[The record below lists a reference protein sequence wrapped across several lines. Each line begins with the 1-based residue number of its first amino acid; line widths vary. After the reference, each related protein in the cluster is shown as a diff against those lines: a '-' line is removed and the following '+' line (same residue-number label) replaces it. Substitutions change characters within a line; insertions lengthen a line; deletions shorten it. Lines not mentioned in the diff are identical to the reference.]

1 MQTIYLLDRLISKH
15 VAVRDVP
22 DHLRFEVG
30 EKVIYLNKED
40 NKKYIGMNVGY
51 PLECDKEGSYVGA
64 LTGKIE
70 EQFQNNQKRA
80 LEYYKL
86 FKKQFTAQ
94 FHGAVPISAR
104 SDLMGN
110 IIYFYFYSEERYNF
124 SEFVKAF
131 RQQLPCQ
138 FFIYQVGARD
148 MMRLSPNGKEYL
160 AACGCGPLG
169 CCSLGKLPSVEM
181 DNIALQSLEGRDVE
195 KLK

>member
-22 DHLRFEVG
+22 DHVSFGVG

-40 NKKYIGMNVGY
+40 NKKYIGINVGY
-51 PLECDKEGSYVGA
+51 ELAADKDGSYVGA
-64 LTGKIE
+64 LAGKID
-70 EQFQNNQKRA
+70 EQFQQHQARA

-86 FKKQFTAQ
+86 FKQQFGSQ
-94 FHGAVPISAR
+94 FKGAIPITAR
-104 SDLMGN
+104 SDLNGN
-110 IIYFYFYSEERYNF
+110 IIYFYFYSEDRYNF
-124 SEFVKAF
+124 AEFVKAF

-148 MMRLSPNGKEYL
+148 MMRLSPHAKDYL

-181 DNIALQSLEGRDVE
+181 DNIALQSLE
-195 KLK
+195 